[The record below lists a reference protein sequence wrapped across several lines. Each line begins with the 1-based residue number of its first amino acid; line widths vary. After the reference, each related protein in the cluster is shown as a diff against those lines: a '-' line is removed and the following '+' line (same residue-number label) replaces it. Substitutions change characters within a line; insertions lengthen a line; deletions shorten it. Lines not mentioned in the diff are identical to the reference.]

1 MNHIEEGIAAIDTA
15 LSEDFYKADKT
26 SNNIPVVK
34 NGAVTKLPWSTD
46 AIPNSVVVRDAN
58 KRISV
63 YAIESDSWVYSTYI
77 VSFFDLYHNTKNAD
91 YIIDKTTSDT
101 GTLTVEQLES
111 IEISNRR
118 IIYDDQVY
126 YRMDP
131 QSAPD
136 GTLNYIHI
144 DGIQDGNGGYKAT
157 GKCFSITVNTREWKV
172 VDMAMDNYLPLTGGT
187 ITGDTTIMGSGG
199 QYGIKFTNGDIC
211 FLDDGGS
218 TILNRLSGIV
228 SRKGTSPNHAMSQKG
243 VADNYVAKS
252 DLPSNLLKYQ
262 IITSTSDIGTDANTA
277 YLVLE

>member
-1 MNHIEEGIAAIDTA
+1 MNHIEEGIAEIDTA
-15 LSEDFYKADKT
+15 LALDFYKADKT

-34 NGAVTKLPWSTD
+34 DGVVTSLPWSTTST
-46 AIPNSVVVRDAN
+46 PNSVVVRDAN
-58 KRISV
+58 KRISI
-63 YAIESDSWVYSTYI
+63 YAIESDSWVYSSYI
-77 VSFFDLYHNTKNAD
+77 VSFFDLYNNTKNAD
-91 YIIDKTTSDT
+91 YIIAKTASDT

-118 IIYDDQVY
+118 IIYDNQVY

-157 GKCFSITVNTREWKV
+157 GKCFNVTVSTREWKV

-187 ITGDTTIMGSGG
+187 ITGDITIMGSNG
-199 QYGIKFTNGDIC
+199 QYGLKIINGDIC

-228 SRKGTSPNHAMSQKG
+228 SKKGTSPNHAMSQKG

-277 YLVLE
+277 YLILE

>member
-1 MNHIEEGIAAIDTA
+1 MNHIEEGIAEIDTA
-15 LSEDFYKADKT
+15 LALDFYKADKT

-34 NGAVTKLPWSTD
+34 DGVVTSLPWSTTST
-46 AIPNSVVVRDAN
+46 PNSVVVRDAN

-63 YAIESDSWVYSTYI
+63 YAIESDSWVYSSYI
-77 VSFFDLYHNTKNAD
+77 VSFFDLYNNTKNAD
-91 YIIDKTTSDT
+91 YIIAKTASDT

-118 IIYDDQVY
+118 IIYDNQVY

-157 GKCFSITVNTREWKV
+157 GKCFNVTVSTREWKV

-187 ITGDTTIMGSGG
+187 ITGDITIMGSNG
-199 QYGIKFTNGDIC
+199 QYGLKIINGDIC

-228 SRKGTSPNHAMSQKG
+228 SKKGTSPNHAMSQKG

-262 IITSTSDIGTDANTA
+262 IVTSTSQIGTDTNTA
-277 YLVLE
+277 YLILE